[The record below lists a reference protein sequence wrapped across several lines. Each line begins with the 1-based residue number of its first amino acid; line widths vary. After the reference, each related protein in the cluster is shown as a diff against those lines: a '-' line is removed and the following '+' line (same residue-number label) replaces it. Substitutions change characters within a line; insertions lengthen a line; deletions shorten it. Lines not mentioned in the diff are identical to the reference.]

1 MSFRIV
7 TPNVIFNLESFSVLG
22 CLLLLKILL
31 ATILINQLFKKDAL
45 KTGQQEPQH
54 LPILAS

>member
-22 CLLLLKILL
+22 YLLLLKILL
-31 ATILINQLFKKDAL
+31 ATILINQLFKEHAL